1 MTGKRIGQCRIEYFA
16 AKAEIDAL
24 VQKGWMWRHIYD
36 HLIAEKRITMSHRT
50 FMRYVHSKPKIRR
63 RAETASAPRGLSSEF
78 SHSKIVED
86 ESSLI

>member
-1 MTGKRIGQCRIEYFA
+1 MTERRIGQCRIEYFA
-16 AKAEIDAL
+16 VKAEIDAL

-50 FMRYVHSKPKIRR
+50 FMRYVHSRPKIRR
-63 RAETASAPRGLSSEF
+63 RAETANPANGLSPEF
-78 SHSKIVED
+78 THSKTIDD